1 MMDLGTFREL
11 TKDLS
16 DDTVLYISLAEVLK
30 GDVIE
35 RDEIEADVED
45 IAIDEDD
52 NGRPFLWILD
62 SKNQNHGNVMWLVW
76 YRTGIEIVR

>member
-35 RDEIEADVED
+35 RDEIEVDVED

-62 SKNQNHGNVMWLVW
+62 SKN
-76 YRTGIEIVR
+76 

>member
-16 DDTVLYISLAEVLK
+16 DDTVLYISLAEVIK

-35 RDEIEADVED
+35 RDEIEAYVED
-45 IAIDEDD
+45 IAIDADD
-52 NGRPFLWILD
+52 KGRPFLWIMD
-62 SKNQNHGNVMWLVW
+62 SK
-76 YRTGIEIVR
+76 

>member
-1 MMDLGTFREL
+1 MDLGTFREL

-16 DDTVLYISLAEVLK
+16 DDTILYMSLAEVVK

-45 IAIDEDD
+45 IEVDEDD
-52 NGRPFLWILD
+52 NGRPFLWLMD
-62 SKNQNHGNVMWLVW
+62 CK
-76 YRTGIEIVR
+76 

>member
-16 DDTVLYISLAEVLK
+16 DDTVLYISLAEVVK

-35 RDEIEADVED
+35 RDEIEANVED

-52 NGRPFLWILD
+52 KGRPFLWILD
-62 SKNQNHGNVMWLVW
+62 SK
-76 YRTGIEIVR
+76 

>member
-1 MMDLGTFREL
+1 MMDLGTFREI

-16 DDTVLYISLAEVLK
+16 DDTILYISLAEVVK

-45 IAIDEDD
+45 IEIDEDD
-52 NGRPFLWILD
+52 KGRPLLWILD
-62 SKNQNHGNVMWLVW
+62 SK
-76 YRTGIEIVR
+76 

>member
-1 MMDLGTFREL
+1 MMDLGTFRKI

-16 DDTVLYISLAEVLK
+16 DDTILYISLAEVVK

-45 IAIDEDD
+45 ILVDEDD
-52 NGRPFLWILD
+52 NGRPLLFIMD
-62 SKNQNHGNVMWLVW
+62 CK
-76 YRTGIEIVR
+76 

>member
-1 MMDLGTFREL
+1 MMDLGTFREI

-16 DDTVLYISLAEVLK
+16 DDTVLYISLAEVVK

-45 IAIDEDD
+45 IEIDEDD
-52 NGRPFLWILD
+52 KGRPFLWILD
-62 SKNQNHGNVMWLVW
+62 SK
-76 YRTGIEIVR
+76 